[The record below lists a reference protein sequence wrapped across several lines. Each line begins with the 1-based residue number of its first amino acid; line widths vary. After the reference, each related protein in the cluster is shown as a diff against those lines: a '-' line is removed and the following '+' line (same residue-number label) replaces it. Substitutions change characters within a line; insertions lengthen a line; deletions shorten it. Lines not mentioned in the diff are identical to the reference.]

1 MQVAEYAGRMIVAI
15 KIVPSKEGAYTVV
28 SEGDRVWH
36 KKYASMEDATSEA
49 VQLRI
54 MTPNDKQ
61 LGDMTQP
68 IPTYAQGFTG
78 ASVEVNLGELS
89 LRGFRLDD

>member
-1 MQVAEYAGRMIVAI
+1 MIVAI
-15 KIVPSKEGAYTVV
+15 KIVPREDGAAYTVV

-36 KKYASMEDATSEA
+36 KKYASMEDATNEA
-49 VQLRI
+49 VELHI

-61 LGDMTQP
+61 HGD

-78 ASVEVNLGELS
+78 PSVEVNLGELK

>member
-1 MQVAEYAGRMIVAI
+1 MLGRMIVAI
-15 KIVPSKEGAYTVV
+15 KIVPREDGAAYTVV

-36 KKYASMEDATSEA
+36 KKYASMEHATSEA
-49 VQLRI
+49 VELHI

-61 LGDMTQP
+61 RGDMTQP

-78 ASVEVNLGELS
+78 PSVEVNLGELKR
-89 LRGFRLDD
+89 RGFRLDD